1 MATELPGTTRPGGRT
16 ERTRQAVLHATLA
29 ELAAHGYAGLTV
41 DAVAE
46 RSGIHKTTIYRRWG
60 SAEGLVAAA
69 LGLGSED
76 DWQAPDTGSLRG
88 DLAALLGELVDYFTD
103 PALLALPTA
112 SVSAAFLSERAADAL
127 RDFYRD
133 RHARSAVV
141 VSRAIARK
149 EAPANTDAVEV
160 IRAAC
165 GPLFYRLF
173 ISRESVDRAVSDGI
187 ARSVALAAAAGA
199 YALESWGG
207 AWGGWA

>member
-29 ELAAHGYAGLTV
+29 ELAAHGYAALTV

-76 DWQAPDTGSLRG
+76 EWEAPDTGSLRG

-112 SVSAAFLSERAADAL
+112 SVTAAFLSERAADAL

-141 VSRAIARK
+141 VSRAIARG
-149 EAPANTDAVEV
+149 EAPARTDAVEV

-173 ISRESVDRAVSDGI
+173 ISREVVDRSVSEEI
-187 ARSVALAAAAGA
+187 ARSVAIATGAGA
-199 YALESWGG
+199 YVPAS
-207 AWGGWA
+207 